1 MYRSHEDQIVA
12 SPSFPNGKNT
22 PFTFQEYREVLS
34 TDLEFLEKFVTTPS
48 QSKNPED
55 VLVAQK
61 LLAHELKDLGFEI
74 QWVAPK
80 GREGAPALHAIKPG
94 LSERGICFVG
104 HSDTVLG
111 PGRNFNFEYD
121 SEKMRIVGPGV
132 ADDKGGLVVAL
143 RGIRRYLEESSVHFY
158 TLHFISSPNEEVG
171 SLGFHEFYQEM
182 GESADYVFGFEPALF
197 DGSLVNCRNGNAWYR
212 VNVKGK
218 SAHAGR
224 FGEVSINA
232 AHELSRI
239 IFSLHELNDVENKVK
254 VNVGSISGGTGHFNV
269 VCGEAHALIDMRFPC
284 PDSRERLHQEFSKI
298 TAKAHISCFESG
310 GVGEISFSIE
320 DDCPALALTQKGEE
334 LSDLLC
340 SIIEKYEGKR
350 PNATH
355 TGGAAD
361 VNYFSCPSTAIVDGM
376 GPIGGG
382 LHTVHEYVELPSI
395 YTRAETLR
403 EVLVKLNRP

>member
-1 MYRSHEDQIVA
+1 MYRSHEDQIV
-12 SPSFPNGKNT
+12 SPSNFPVGSNT
-22 PFTFQEYREVLS
+22 SFTFDEYLELLKE
-34 TDLEFLEKFVTTPS
+34 DLDFLEEFVTTPS
-48 QSKNPED
+48 QSKNQND

-61 LLAHELKDLGFEI
+61 LLARELEVLGFEI
-74 QWVAPK
+74 NWVAPK
-80 GREGAPALHAIKPG
+80 DREGAPALHAIKPG
-94 LSERGICFVG
+94 LSERAICFVG

-111 PGRNFNFEYD
+111 PLEKFNYKYD
-121 SEKMRIVGPGV
+121 SENMRIVGPGV

-143 RGIRRYLEESSVHFY
+143 RGIRRYLKENSVHFY
-158 TLHFISSPNEEVG
+158 SLHFISSPNEEVG
-171 SLGFHEFYQEM
+171 SLGFHDFYSEM
-182 GESADYVFGFEPALF
+182 GKAADFVFGFEPALF

-239 IFSLHELNDVENKVK
+239 VFSLHELNDIENKVK

-284 PDSRERLHQEFSKI
+284 PSSRARLHEEFSKI
-298 TAKAHISCFESG
+298 TSRAHVSCFESG
-310 GVGEISFSIE
+310 AIGEISYSIE
-320 DDCPALALTQKGEE
+320 DDCPALALTKKGEE
-334 LSDLLC
+334 LSHLLC
-340 SIIEKYEGKR
+340 DIIEKYEGAR
-350 PNATH
+350 PSATH

-395 YTRAETLR
+395 YTRSETLR
-403 EVLVKLNRP
+403 EVLIKLNRP

>member
-12 SPSFPNGKNT
+12 TSPFPSGSESLFSFNHY
-22 PFTFQEYREVLS
+22 QEILAD
-34 TDLEFLEKFVTTPS
+34 DLAFLKEFVTTPS
-48 QSKNPED
+48 QSKNADD
-55 VLVAQK
+55 VLVAQQ
-61 LLAHELKDLGFEI
+61 LLARELDKLGFEI
-74 QWVAPK
+74 NWVAPK
-80 GREGAPALHAIKPG
+80 DREGAPALHAIKSG

-111 PGRNFNFEYD
+111 PNQKFNFEYD
-121 SEKMRIVGPGV
+121 REKMRIVGPGV
-132 ADDKGGLVVAL
+132 ADDKGGLLVAL
-143 RGIRRYLEESSVHFY
+143 RGIRNYLKESSVHFY

-171 SLGFHEFYQEM
+171 SLGFHDFYKEM
-182 GESADYVFGFEPALF
+182 GESSDYVFGFEPALF

-212 VNVKGK
+212 LNVKGK

-239 IFSLHELNDVENKVK
+239 IFSLHTLNDIENKIK

-284 PDSRERLHQEFSKI
+284 PDSRERLHEEFTRL
-298 TAKAHISCFESG
+298 TASAHVACFESG
-310 GVGEISFSIE
+310 ATGEISYSIE
-320 DDCPALALTQKGEE
+320 DDCPALALTEKGEE
-334 LSDLLC
+334 LSELLC
-340 SIIEKYEGKR
+340 SIIEKYEGVR
-350 PNATH
+350 PRATH

-395 YTRAETLR
+395 YTRSETLR
-403 EVLVKLNRP
+403 EVLIKLNRP